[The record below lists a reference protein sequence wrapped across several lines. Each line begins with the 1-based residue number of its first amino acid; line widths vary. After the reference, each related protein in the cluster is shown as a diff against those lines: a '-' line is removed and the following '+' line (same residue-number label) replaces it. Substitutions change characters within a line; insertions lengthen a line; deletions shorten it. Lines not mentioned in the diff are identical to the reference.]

1 MIRTVL
7 FIGDP
12 RRWCYKVTD
21 PNGNEYLNDNPSGN
35 QEWEQFLIESDSGV
49 TADYHVS
56 GFLPAGIYHI
66 QMTGLDMHNLNA
78 WHLISGKVVCVY
90 EDGTPCDP
98 VLHPYLIGD
107 TIWYDANGNGVQ
119 DNGEMGIPGVTV
131 TLLDLNGQPM
141 PNGTAVTDANGEY
154 QFGVDAGTYSVQVN
168 ASNFDAGGALAGMVS
183 TTGGELQT
191 NEITTDNVF
200 IYDFGYRGTASIGNF
215 VWNDLNSNGIQ
226 SLSFEPAV
234 PGVTVQLLGSDGTT
248 VLASTTTDAS
258 GYYSFTD
265 LNAGTYY
272 VQFSLPGYTFTTK
285 NASGSTVVN
294 DSNVNITTGIT
305 DAITLVAGQS
315 DNTIDGGLKP
325 AVNLCKY
332 VVSPGFWKNYSAH
345 MTASRF
351 QLILNATL
359 SYKGMTPA
367 QAVKILSTNTP
378 SFPKFLLA
386 AQLNAA
392 WNGNINNPALGGTF
406 GTGLYYSGN
415 SPLNGM
421 TVNQILANAYLHRSN
436 PSQAEI
442 VAIKYLGY
450 GGELATASTC
460 LVSPGDTF
468 LK

>member
-1 MIRTVL
+1 
-7 FIGDP
+7 
-12 RRWCYKVTD
+12 
-21 PNGNEYLNDNPSGN
+21 
-35 QEWEQFLIESDSGV
+35 
-49 TADYHVS
+49 
-56 GFLPAGIYHI
+56 
-66 QMTGLDMHNLNA
+66 
-78 WHLISGKVVCVY
+78 
-90 EDGTPCDP
+90 
-98 VLHPYLIGD
+98 PYLIGD

-119 DNGEMGIPGVTV
+119 DDGEMGIPGVTV

-168 ASNFDAGGALAGMVS
+168 TSNFDAGGALAGMVS

-191 NEITTDNVF
+191 NEITTENVF

-226 SLSFEPAV
+226 SISFEPGV
-234 PGVTVQLLGSDGTT
+234 PGVTVQLLGSDGIT

-285 NASGSTVVN
+285 NASGSTIVN

-305 DAITLVAGQS
+305 DAITLIAGQS

-325 AVNLCKY
+325 AVNLCTY

-367 QAVKILSTNTP
+367 QAVKILSTNNP
-378 SFPKFLLA
+378 FFPKFLLA

-392 WNGNINNPALGGTF
+392 WNGNINNPAPGGTF

-421 TVNQILANAYLHRSN
+421 TVNQILTNAYLHQSN

-450 GGELATASTC
+450 GG
-460 LVSPGDTF
+460 
-468 LK
+468 